1 VTNLASLP
9 PKRQLPAGATI
20 LLWVL
25 AVALL
30 SIGATGLVVWR
41 ATSRVYDDATEAA
54 QTVATAFQ
62 NALNLT
68 PEIRV
73 NSVVVIAATTP
84 ASELVTAKKQ
94 IRVRESSE
102 QTWMH
107 SKKTF
112 VIEATFTARA
122 GFDFQIPLCIQI
134 DSRNLGLNAD
144 LPPPKILSVSMSD
157 LRILQ
162 DENGLWNK
170 LTAED
175 REKAFHS
182 LEQKARDEFIGS
194 DFLAKAANAG
204 EAIIRETLDASA
216 VQIGLPKSASP

>member
-1 VTNLASLP
+1 MSAFTSP
-9 PKRQLPAGATI
+9 PPPRRFPAGFSI

-41 ATSRVYDDATEAA
+41 ATSRVYDDASGAA

-62 NALNLT
+62 KALNIT
-68 PEIRV
+68 PEVRV

-84 ASELVTAKKQ
+84 ARELVTVKKQ

-107 SKKTF
+107 STKTF
-112 VIEATFTARA
+112 VIEATFTAQA

-170 LTAED
+170 LTAKD
-175 REKAFHS
+175 RETAFQS
-182 LEQKARDEFIGS
+182 LEQKARDQFLES
-194 DFLAKAANAG
+194 DLLAKAALEG
-204 EAIIRETLDASA
+204 EAIVRQTLEASA
-216 VQIGLPKSASP
+216 VQIGQPKSASP